1 MWLKDYPLVRK
12 WVYGVAVALM
22 PLLVYYGYVAEEV
35 APVYVSVVGAV
46 LVPALAYRNTDSS
59 GGAGAPS
66 EPENAELTK

>member
-1 MWLKDYPLVRK
+1 MWLKDYPLIRK

-22 PLLVYYGYVAEEV
+22 PLLVYYGYVAEEA
-35 APVYVSVVGAV
+35 APMYVSVVGAV

-66 EPENAELTK
+66 EPENAELTE

>member
-1 MWLKDYPLVRK
+1 MWLKDYPLIRK

-46 LVPALAYRNTDSS
+46 LVPALAYRNTDGS
-59 GGAGAPS
+59 GGAQG